1 MLKKDPNER
10 ICSMEEIKK
19 SDWFSD
25 VNWNMINQ
33 RGYKPAIVLDLYKT
47 YIHEEFL
54 HEDVSELGN
63 NFLKAGQEEP
73 LFEFFKF

>member
-1 MLKKDPNER
+1 
-10 ICSMEEIKK
+10 MEEIKK
-19 SDWFSD
+19 SEWFSD

-54 HEDVSELGN
+54 NENVG
-63 NFLKAGQEEP
+63 
-73 LFEFFKF
+73 